1 MCCSS
6 GQCLWHTGSA
16 DTERQGCAVKHIY
29 VKQAKIQHT
38 QVFGLHKAD
47 IINYMQLPGMLRL
60 SVYNDHIQ
68 SVRGRFGKALK
79 AYSNLSIMLTVHL
92 ILHKLGENTIGESS
106 VSP

>member
-1 MCCSS
+1 M
-6 GQCLWHTGSA
+6 
-16 DTERQGCAVKHIY
+16 
-29 VKQAKIQHT
+29 
-38 QVFGLHKAD
+38 FGLHKAD

-60 SVYNDHIQ
+60 NVYNDHIQ